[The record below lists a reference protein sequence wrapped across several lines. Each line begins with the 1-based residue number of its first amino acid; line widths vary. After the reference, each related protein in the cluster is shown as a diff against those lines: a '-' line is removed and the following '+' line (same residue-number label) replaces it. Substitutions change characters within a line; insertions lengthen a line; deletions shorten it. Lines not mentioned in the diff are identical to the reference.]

1 MRVEPGFCDK
11 IIKLD
16 RSIRFVGVVNNRGEV
31 IEGGFKHGVEP
42 LLNGTDEQQMYIH
55 SLSNLS
61 ILQSYSDRLGI
72 VRYSLTE
79 HEKVT
84 LMTFPL
90 DEKILCISTA
100 PKADT
105 NKIRG
110 KVLKVLKSKQRGRAR
125 DIIRNSTTSK
135 KQRRENL
142 KKGEYNKKKSTK

>member
-42 LLNGTDEQQMYIH
+42 LLDGTDEQQMYIH

-61 ILQSYSDRLGI
+61 VLQSYSDRLGI

-79 HEKVT
+79 HEKVI

-90 DEKILCISTA
+90 DEKILCISTT

-105 NKIRG
+105 SRIRD
-110 KVLKVLKSKQRGRAR
+110 KVLKVLKSKERGRAR
-125 DIIRNSTTSK
+125 DKVRNSTTSK
-135 KQRRENL
+135 KQRRE
-142 KKGEYNKKKSTK
+142 KI